1 MFRSLQLTNMKTG
14 IIILLLFI
22 TGHSA
27 FAQRYIVAKNQPA
40 AVTAISVAGH
50 HTVKSRMDSA
60 CINMKKRTLFCK
72 IAMKDFNFGLLPMFA
87 SKRTVVNRFLTS
99 YMEIEKYPFIT
110 YEASFTALE
119 HKNLHAGD
127 TIITKGLLTAH
138 GVSRAV
144 QIPIVLTRKDKQLVL
159 YSQFKVKPVDDYKVR
174 ATSGIRYLFLNDVKV
189 FVNAVLEEG

>member
-60 CINMKKRTLFCK
+60 CINMKKRT
-72 IAMKDFNFGLLPMFA
+72 LLPMFA